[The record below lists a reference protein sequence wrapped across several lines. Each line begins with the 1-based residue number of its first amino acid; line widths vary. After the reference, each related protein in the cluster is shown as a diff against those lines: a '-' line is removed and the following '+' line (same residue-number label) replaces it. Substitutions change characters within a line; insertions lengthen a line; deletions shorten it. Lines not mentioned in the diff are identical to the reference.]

1 MSTDRVGDR
10 GSIGRRILRF
20 LASDRGL
27 LLVSVLLSLSWFA
40 GLLWL

>member
-1 MSTDRVGDR
+1 MSTDNAGDR

-20 LASDRGL
+20 FGSDRGM
-27 LLVSVLLSLSWFA
+27 LLVVILLGLAWFA

>member
-1 MSTDRVGDR
+1 MSTDRAGNR

-27 LLVSVLLSLSWFA
+27 LLASVLLGLAWLA